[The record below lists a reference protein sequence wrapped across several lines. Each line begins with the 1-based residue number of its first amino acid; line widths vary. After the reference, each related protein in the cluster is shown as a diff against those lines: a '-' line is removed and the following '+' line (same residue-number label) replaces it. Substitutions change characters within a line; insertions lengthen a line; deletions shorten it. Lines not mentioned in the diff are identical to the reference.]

1 MLRLSVLDIRGC
13 HVLTVRTA
21 QLFLLTH
28 PPGQR
33 HDTFFLSFFFFFF
46 WRACLFYPTT
56 FLSNKVIIARRRETN
71 EPVFLFLMEE

>member
-1 MLRLSVLDIRGC
+1 MYL
-13 HVLTVRTA
+13 LTVRTA

-33 HDTFFLSFFFFFF
+33 HDTSFFSSLFL
-46 WRACLFYPTT
+46 ACLFFYPST